1 MEQKEFEAKLDT
13 INFLLE
19 EVKPLKEEILQHTK
33 TAPELCKNILENLQT
48 RDNLFIK
55 YLKDVSQFDYTNDY
69 TTPSDLFPGI
79 RTASQM
85 RDPEELQRK
94 TEEMKEDAIKIT
106 AIANNV
112 SSGGFAA
119 INSLKKYLSALSEL
133 MIQENQIYDQCMDLL
148 NKMNSIYEVGQI
160 ASAT

>member
-1 MEQKEFEAKLDT
+1 MEQKEFEAKLNT
-13 INFLLE
+13 INFLIE
-19 EVKPLKEEILQHTK
+19 EAKPLKQELAQYIK

-48 RDNLFIK
+48 RDSLFVK

-79 RTASQM
+79 RTAAQM
-85 RDPEELQRK
+85 RNPEELQKK
-94 TEEMKEDAIKIT
+94 TEEMKSDAIKIT

-112 SSGGFAA
+112 SSGGITA
-119 INSLKKYLSALSEL
+119 INSLKKYLSSLSEL